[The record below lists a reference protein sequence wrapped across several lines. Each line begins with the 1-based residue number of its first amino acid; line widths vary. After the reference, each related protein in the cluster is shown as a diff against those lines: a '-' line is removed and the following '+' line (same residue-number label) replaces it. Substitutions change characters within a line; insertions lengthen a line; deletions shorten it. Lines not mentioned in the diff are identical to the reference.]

1 MKKRIQKKRWKEE
14 TTAQQVDLRERVAA
28 LEELTLRMVAE
39 QTSQRKMLDDV
50 TDGLILFREA
60 HSKRHAIE
68 DERRRRQARIR
79 MEREQERRR
88 RREDWAKLGGLAAFA
103 VAFMCFAVTFPAPE
117 MIEPEEPGQSAVV
130 TVEPAQGVVE
140 AVALSLEG

>member
-14 TTAQQVDLRERVAA
+14 TAAQQVDLRERVAA
-28 LEELTLRMVAE
+28 LEELTRHMTAE
-39 QTSQRKMLDDV
+39 QTNQREMLDDV
-50 TDGLILFREA
+50 TDGLLLFREA

-88 RREDWAKLGGLAAFA
+88 RRQEWAKLGALAAFA
-103 VAFMCFAVTFPAPE
+103 VVFMCFAVTFPAPE
-117 MIEPEEPGQSAVV
+117 LIKPEELEQSVAV
-130 TVEPAQGVVE
+130 TVEPAQGVAE